1 MIFSQ
6 KYQVMLPKQMLDK
19 VVEYLCVLQY
29 IIVVYDMD
37 MKQES
42 VQIKLNDETIII
54 QKNLRF
60 LL

>member
-1 MIFSQ
+1 
-6 KYQVMLPKQMLDK
+6 MLPKQMLDK

-37 MKQES
+37 MKQEN

-60 LL
+60 SL